1 MKNQGPSMEN
11 PKLDISEADRLRS
24 EMAEQEAHWKEAY
37 DVLMAENTVL
47 KSTGSEAMLASQWR
61 QRYDTVLKEKD
72 DIENKL
78 KMELQKKGGSSD
90 SDGKYE
96 MKYRDLK
103 ESFRLYRKKAKEI
116 FEAQQSG
123 ENGVSSK
130 QNVMMSML
138 RIRKQTTLCFFL
150 LGWLTLLLLLFLT
163 LFLQLLQ
170 LTGQDSEENKL
181 SYLKNLMVNYLTSDY
196 AVREHMEAAI
206 GTVLQFTPEDIT
218 KIEQKKAEG
227 DYWGIF

>member
-1 MKNQGPSMEN
+1 MQLNSYLKPKPKTQGPSMEN

-130 QNVMMSML
+130 QNVIDANAMNT
-138 RIRKQTTLCFFL
+138 QTNDV
-150 LGWLTLLLLLFLT
+150 LFLFARFANSPSFSLPN
-163 LFLQLLQ
+163 LFFF
-170 LTGQDSEENKL
+170 
-181 SYLKNLMVNYLTSDY
+181 
-196 AVREHMEAAI
+196 AAI
-206 GTVLQFTPEDIT
+206 AT
-218 KIEQKKAEG
+218 
-227 DYWGIF
+227 YWSR